1 MPAYE
6 NSHEPHHSVW
16 LAKDWHTPCG
26 VRLDA
31 GRVYSVPTDW
41 PLPPSAD
48 IMDADNRP
56 LPAGEQR
63 AIKARIAA
71 DADALEAGEGY
82 MSEARKARDSK
93 FMQDQVQS
101 ALDGRV
107 IEPGKPPRGLIPTE
121 RKRMGK

>member
-6 NSHEPHHSVW
+6 DGRE
-16 LAKDWHTPCG
+16 WHTVRYANNWYSPCG
-26 VRLDA
+26 GLLDA

-48 IMDADNRP
+48 IVDTDNRP

-71 DADALEAGEGY
+71 DAAALETGEGY
-82 MSEARKARDSK
+82 MSEARKARDLK
-93 FMQDQVQS
+93 VMHAQVPS

-107 IEPGKPPRGLIPTE
+107 IEPGKPPRGLTPTE